1 MAVLRPGRGAPA
13 AARGLPFACLWRRE
27 AHSLPGLPDAASPR
41 VAPVKATLSLP
52 RAQPPRAGGGA
63 TQGGGASRLQT
74 ALSSRLHPLQFIRF
88 SAFAELNVHPH
99 NRSWKVFVLPKS
111 SPGPVAPAPG
121 AHPLPVCARA
131 CLDAPRERPARPA
144 ASGVSPS
151 VACSRSV
158 HAAAGVSATPFS
170 VAERRC
176 PCGPATPRSLIYLR
190 MGN

>member
-1 MAVLRPGRGAPA
+1 MPLETGSSLPPRASR
-13 AARGLPFACLWRRE
+13 RGLPACGSGEGDIEPPQGTASQSRE
-27 AHSLPGLPDAASPR
+27 RGHTGR
-41 VAPVKATLSLP
+41 
-52 RAQPPRAGGGA
+52 
-63 TQGGGASRLQT
+63 GGGASRLQP

-121 AHPLPVCARA
+121 THPLPVCARA

-158 HAAAGVSATPFS
+158 HAAAGLSATPFS

>member
-1 MAVLRPGRGAPA
+1 MPLETGSSLPLRASRCGLPACGSGEGDIEPPQGTASQSRGRGHT
-13 AARGLPFACLWRRE
+13 GW
-27 AHSLPGLPDAASPR
+27 
-41 VAPVKATLSLP
+41 
-52 RAQPPRAGGGA
+52 
-63 TQGGGASRLQT
+63 GGASRLQT
-74 ALSSRLHPLQFIRF
+74 ALSSRSHPLQFIRF

-131 CLDAPRERPARPA
+131 CLDAPRERRPA

-158 HAAAGVSATPFS
+158 HAAAGLSATPFS